1 MMRRKR
7 ISDFRISDPPS
18 PFKRLL
24 NSGISVS
31 LYSGVK
37 ELSGYGSGKADF
49 RIHRAFLSGYKLN
62 GRKMSRHF
70 PKAADMRR
78 SVACSARPGSLF
90 LTDIDRCL
98 HLPGHFRYA
107 PEWRITNVYF
117 FRTC

>member
-24 NSGISVS
+24 NSGISV
-31 LYSGVK
+31 
-37 ELSGYGSGKADF
+37 F
-49 RIHRAFLSGYKLN
+49 RDCGFVGTRERQEDLRVHRAFLSGYKLN